1 MKIVIAPDSFKESL
15 TAQQVCEA
23 VKEGLIRVWPHA
35 DLHAV
40 PVADGGEGTAQ
51 ALLDATGGTWQTVEV
66 TGPLGNQVTAKY
78 AQLGDGKTAAIEM
91 AEACGLHLVP
101 RDQRDPERTTSYG
114 MGELVKHALDH
125 GFRHLIIGLGGSA
138 TNDGGCG
145 MLMALGAKCYQADG
159 HEIELG
165 GAGLAAL
172 SRLDVSGLD
181 TRLFDCDIDVACD
194 VDNPLCGPRG
204 ASAIFGPQK
213 GANEQQVTKL
223 DKALH
228 HFGQLVEKVTGR
240 KVIDVKGAGA
250 AGGMGA
256 AWLGLTS
263 ANLKPGVEIVLQT
276 TALAS
281 QLSQAQLVITG
292 EGRIDG
298 QTVFGKTPIGVAKLA
313 KAQGIAVIAIA
324 GCVGDGYQA
333 VYQHGIDAV
342 FTCLPKVMPLSEALE
357 QAHDNIANVAENIAR
372 SLQLNLVK

>member
-1 MKIVIAPDSFKESL
+1 MKVVIAPDSFKESL

-23 VKEGLIRVWPHA
+23 VKEGLTRVWPQA
-35 DLHAV
+35 QLHAV

-51 ALLDATGGTWQTVEV
+51 ALLDATGGKWQTVEV
-66 TGPLGNQVTAKY
+66 TGPLGERVEAKY

-91 AEACGLHLVP
+91 AEACGLHLVTSE
-101 RDQRDPERTTSYG
+101 RRDPRLTTSYG
-114 MGELVKHALDH
+114 MGELVKHALEQ

-138 TNDGGCG
+138 TNDAGCG
-145 MLMALGAKCYQADG
+145 MLMALGAKCYRDNGQ
-159 HEIELG
+159 EIELG

-172 SRLDVSGLD
+172 SQIDISGLD
-181 TRLFDCDIDVACD
+181 ARLADCEIEVACD

-213 GANEQQVTKL
+213 GATESQVAEL
-223 DKALH
+223 DRALR
-228 HFGQLVEKVTGR
+228 HFGQLSESLTGR
-240 KVIDVKGAGA
+240 DIVSVAGAGA

-256 AWLGLTS
+256 AWVGFTP
-263 ANLKPGVEIVLQT
+263 AKLKPGVEIVLQAT
-276 TALAS
+276 GLAS
-281 QLSQAQLVITG
+281 QLSDAQLVITG

-313 KAQGIAVIAIA
+313 KKQGIAVIAIA
-324 GCVGDGYQA
+324 GCVGEGYQA